1 MKEKRNYFEE
11 IKNHYMDNGKI
22 TWEKSLFHK
31 EFGEI
36 VIMLLAAK
44 KITRNN
50 PDFSKAEK
58 VFNKTTEKAVKKY
71 GEEYVLRMLKTPYIY
86 EDLLSSVYSRDFDKT
101 FEGSKI
107 FENNLFNR
115 YYRSLLSYIGTMN
128 RITAVMNK
136 KIEKAKYRF
145 GAEVSFI
152 TEMLHIACSYLCFTN
167 YEYVLALTLNPNLY
181 SDKENYQKFIAAFTT
196 DIKDESL
203 RLKKP
208 EISEKTLKKI
218 PKDMKT
224 ALYEVKAINDYYYTD
239 KLGQSEI
246 HDRANAMYLFA
257 EGLLD
262 YDAIY
267 TAFFKTFLNHLPMDN
282 SISEWNKIPQ
292 KLNPLFNE
300 LYIIISE
307 YYSKALEYAY
317 KCQKQYSYED
327 IIAFLKTDKF
337 DNERNDIMKDFVPD
351 TRKFYDALNVPCVRV
366 LGDDLSK
373 SDDYYLY
380 EPGKYICKYKISE
393 FRPGHY
399 LHDKI
404 FDMYTKR

>member
-1 MKEKRNYFEE
+1 
-11 IKNHYMDNGKI
+11 
-22 TWEKSLFHK
+22 
-31 EFGEI
+31 
-36 VIMLLAAK
+36 
-44 KITRNN
+44 
-50 PDFSKAEK
+50 
-58 VFNKTTEKAVKKY
+58 
-71 GEEYVLRMLKTPYIY
+71 
-86 EDLLSSVYSRDFDKT
+86 
-101 FEGSKI
+101 
-107 FENNLFNR
+107 
-115 YYRSLLSYIGTMN
+115 
-128 RITAVMNK
+128 MNK

-145 GAEVSFI
+145 GAETSFV

-167 YEYVLALTLNPNLY
+167 YEYVLALTLNPDLY

-218 PKDMKT
+218 PKEMRT

-380 EPGKYICKYKISE
+380 EPGKYTCKYKISE

-404 FDMYTKR
+404 FELYTERII